1 MGGESG
7 HGEPVADRQ
16 TLASAFRAS
25 DRGTYVDGVE
35 LRKRHNEVKRIL
47 GLNGPVKLDKPRS
60 GNVSS
65 TLGDAFVVLH
75 VFSWPRVLLGGSFTS
90 PSPFPPLFLLMLD
103 IGSSVREETSKRG
116 IYPVSSDVDLYFKGT
131 TDDRGRLRTVES
143 KSGTTFEAI
152 MPE

>member
-1 MGGESG
+1 M
-7 HGEPVADRQ
+7 
-16 TLASAFRAS
+16 
-25 DRGTYVDGVE
+25 
-35 LRKRHNEVKRIL
+35 
-47 GLNGPVKLDKPRS
+47 NGPVKLDKPRS

-65 TLGDAFVVLH
+65 TLGDALFVVLH

-90 PSPFPPLFLLMLD
+90 LSPFPPLFLLMLD

-131 TDDRGRLRTVES
+131 TDDRGRPRLRTVES

>member
-1 MGGESG
+1 MLY
-7 HGEPVADRQ
+7 A
-16 TLASAFRAS
+16 
-25 DRGTYVDGVE
+25 VDGVE
-35 LRKRHNEVKRIL
+35 LRKRHNEVKRIV